1 MAGRVN
7 AGASSIQARGAR
19 PANDG
24 LRTRR
29 LIYVNARLPQGGDS
43 AGMIQERPKPTMI
56 CPHCGKPMRL
66 AQVIPALGAL
76 PELLTFECKPCAE
89 VITEAKDDLPELA
102 TA

>member
-7 AGASSIQARGAR
+7 AGAIWPLFAW
-19 PANDG
+19 G

-29 LIYVNARLPQGGDS
+29 LTQVNARCFVNNHS
-43 AGMIQERPKPTMI
+43 AAMIEERPKPTMI

-89 VITEAKDDLPELA
+89 VITEAKDAVLELVPA
-102 TA
+102 